1 VTYVEWLRVR
11 SCLKWTAIV
20 LVLGVAFLLFG
31 RFTYLDVRPNSPGFS
46 GIYIDDK
53 QLAQIEQ
60 RSTRTQSRLADGTVH
75 SVINNPRLG
84 VRITID
90 DRGYWGKHVEVFERN
105 APAGTHANEMN
116 FGDIHGRRI
125 MLPGGSSV
133 VKIDE
138 GAALPED
145 LNYYAV
151 LAAFVA
157 LIVATVLGAPF
168 GRENDGHLE
177 LALTKPVSRSRLALQ
192 TIGVDLAGILA
203 AWVLTV
209 AALLVGHT
217 IFEAPNYV
225 YGPTDT
231 VVIVIGLLGAFAWYG
246 ILCAATA
253 SMKRNYGAV
262 LGVAWPI
269 ALGIDGIAH
278 ADIGNSPLAQFVRE
292 IAEALSRI
300 NPISY
305 LSFGTLFD
313 SGVTV
318 SSSATTIRAAGP
330 GAAGNAVAAL
340 ANDIPIL
347 AILLLVYAALA
358 VWQWQRVEA

>member
-11 SCLKWTAIV
+11 GCLMWTAIV
-20 LVLGVAFLLFG
+20 LVVGVALVLFG
-31 RFTYLDVRPNSPGFS
+31 RFTYLDVRPGVAGFS
-46 GIYIDDK
+46 GMYIDDK
-53 QLAQIEQ
+53 QLSQVEHSSRQ
-60 RSTRTQSRLADGTVH
+60 TQSTLADGTVQT
-75 SVINNPRLG
+75 VIDNARFG
-84 VRITID
+84 IRITID
-90 DRGYWGKHVEVFERN
+90 DRGYWGKHVEVFEHK
-105 APAGTHANEMN
+105 APSGVGASTLNV
-116 FGDIHGRRI
+116 GDIHGQRI

-145 LNYYAV
+145 LNYYAI

-157 LIVATVLGAPF
+157 VIVATVLGAPF

-177 LALTKPVSRSRLALQ
+177 FALTKPISRTRLALQ
-192 TIGVDLAGILA
+192 TIGLDLAGIVLA
-203 AWVLTV
+203 WCLTV
-209 AALLVGHT
+209 AALMAGHT

-231 VVIVIGLLGAFAWYG
+231 VVILVGLLGAFGWYG
-246 ILCAATA
+246 LLCAATA

-278 ADIGNSPLAQFVRE
+278 ADIGDSPLAQLVH
-292 IAEALSRI
+292 AVAHVLAWI

-305 LSFGTLFD
+305 LSFGSLFH
-313 SGVTV
+313 SGAVPAV
-318 SSSATTIRAAGP
+318 P
-330 GAAGNAVAAL
+330 ENALAAL
-340 ANDIPIL
+340 INDIPIL
-347 AILLLVYAALA
+347 VILALVYGALAIL
-358 VWQWQRVEA
+358 QWRRVEA